1 VYKRVPPKKPNKR
14 LYTLLDFRRGKER
27 YRHKYLKVSLR
38 EYQNIY
44 EAQVREHRRMSKK
57 VEVLG
62 YYDPEMI
69 DLIEVSMGLG

>member
-1 VYKRVPPKKPNKR
+1 
-14 LYTLLDFRRGKER
+14 
-27 YRHKYLKVSLR
+27 
-38 EYQNIY
+38 
-44 EAQVREHRRMSKK
+44 MSKK